1 MKILFIAPW
10 LPSVIRPRSLA
21 ILRELVIQHEVGFCG
36 LTSSAERIDDLE
48 RLPIAFMR
56 TVEQQWLSSML
67 RALAALPSGQSLQL
81 AYVRDQRLSTLI
93 QSVVEEWQPDLCYFN
108 VIRSTAFLEDVGDR
122 RVVID
127 LDEVRSDYY
136 RQMSTSGKLATRLLG
151 AIEAPRLE
159 AAEKR
164 AVERAESYFVS
175 SPVDLAPVHGHEGR
189 LLRSSFLVGQS
200 ASERTGHSGN
210 VILFV
215 GRLSYKPNADAVV
228 WFAERVLPLVRQAIP
243 DATLRIVGER
253 PGAAIRRL
261 ACASIEVAGFVENL
275 DEEYARAVV
284 NIVPINVGTGVQ
296 MKLLQGL
303 ATGVPTVTTPEVARR
318 AGLVAGEEC
327 LVASTESEW
336 ARAVGDLLQ
345 HPDLGS
351 SLGASGA
358 AWIEREYAP
367 NVLFGELHRALAGG
381 E

>member
-21 ILRELVIQHEVGFCG
+21 ILRELVTQHEVGFCG
-36 LTSSAERIDDLE
+36 LTSSAERADDLE
-48 RLPIAFMR
+48 RLPIAFIR
-56 TVEQQWLSSML
+56 TVEQQWFPSML

-81 AYVRDQRLSTLI
+81 AYVRDQRLSTVI

-108 VIRSTAFLEDVGDR
+108 VIRSTAFLEDVGRR

-127 LDEVRSDYY
+127 LDEMRSDYY
-136 RQMSTSGKLATRLLG
+136 RQMSTSGKLPSRLLG

-164 AVERAESYFVS
+164 AVERAESFFVS
-175 SPVDLAPVHGHEGR
+175 SPMDLALVHGRQGR
-189 LLRSSFLVGQS
+189 LLRSSFLVGRA
-200 ASERTGHSGN
+200 ASKGADHSGN
-210 VILFV
+210 IILFV

-318 AGLVAGEEC
+318 AGIVAGEEC

-351 SLGASGA
+351 RLGASGA

-367 NVLFGELHRALAGG
+367 NVLFGELHGALAGG